1 MSLSNTEYDAL
12 QVSKSVVERLIC
24 LVKDQELKN
33 KYIIKLARLDQLDAK
48 LRDFLGKQGMKWN

>member
-1 MSLSNTEYDAL
+1 VSLSNTEYDAL